1 MTYRELESVD
11 RISKFGTRLQR
22 TLQAAS
28 FGSEV
33 RTIGYPSGH
42 TNRKVFFLEDK
53 DGDSLWF
60 AHWKTDDGR
69 KAVNLFGHG
78 ERGDSSTLT
87 IDVQFNYPTAE
98 FHRRLGGVFLEDPL
112 TGEVVLAHRGIV
124 TLGQRV
130 RKDLLFEAMASDVI
144 EAESAQLPQEFLFM
158 AALDSECL
166 IDDLSQFSRNLRS
179 IVRGFGDEPGPSDE
193 APDDTS
199 APHTPDVQEVDGI
212 VDVDGGVDGLRAYF
226 MEFSGKRRAFIPK
239 KVYPVSNHGKVVH
252 ALHLEL
258 MKEAPSLKSRA
269 VDLVS
274 DQPDAAVLFE
284 VKTNAGTQSVYAA
297 VGQLCIH
304 ATTVG
309 KFLKHK
315 PVVRVLVVPERPMSR
330 LARIVEDEL
339 NIRIVTYTLSSRGRV
354 TFEGLKD
361 IQS

>member
-1 MTYRELESVD
+1 MTYRELDSVD
-11 RISKFGTRLQR
+11 RIQKLGRRLQT
-22 TLQAAS
+22 TLRAAS
-28 FGSEV
+28 FESEV

-60 AHWKTDDGR
+60 AHWKTEDGR

-112 TGEVVLAHRGIV
+112 TGEIVLAHRGIV

-144 EAESAQLPQEFLFM
+144 EAESARLPQEFLFM

-179 IVRGFGDEPGPSDE
+179 IVRGLGDEPGPSDE
-193 APDDTS
+193 ADTS
-199 APHTPDVQEVDGI
+199 APKTPDVQEVDSI
-212 VDVDGGVDGLRAYF
+212 VDVEGGVEGLRAYF

-239 KVYPVSNHGKVVH
+239 KVYPISNHGKVVH

-258 MKEAPSLKSRA
+258 MQEASSLKSRA

-274 DQPDAAVLFE
+274 DRPDAAMLFE

-315 PVVRVLVVPERPMSR
+315 PVVRVLVVPERPMPR
-330 LARIVEDEL
+330 LARIIENEL
-339 NIRIVTYTLSSRGRV
+339 NIRIVTYTLFSRGRV

-361 IQS
+361 IRS